1 MRLPVAGFDWDDGNS
16 GKCCKH
22 GVTLAEIEAMFLGD
36 EVQVAPDP
44 AHSQHESRSIA
55 VGRTAEGKPL
65 FVAFTFRR
73 IAGQLFIRPV
83 SARYMHKREITRYEK
98 ERHSDESSETSDG

>member
-1 MRLPVAGFDWDDGNS
+1 MFSSHEIRIAPEPTHSHIEDRL
-16 GKCCKH
+16 
-22 GVTLAEIEAMFLGD
+22 
-36 EVQVAPDP
+36 
-44 AHSQHESRSIA
+44 IA

-83 SARYMHKREITRYEK
+83 SARYMHKREIARYEK
-98 ERHSDESSETSDG
+98 ETRSE